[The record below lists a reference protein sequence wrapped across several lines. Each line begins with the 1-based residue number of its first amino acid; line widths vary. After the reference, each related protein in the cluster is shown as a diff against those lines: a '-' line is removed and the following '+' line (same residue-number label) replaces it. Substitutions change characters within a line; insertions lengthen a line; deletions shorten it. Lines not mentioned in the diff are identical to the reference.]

1 MKYKYWLARNNNWGF
16 RAGRFYVLVTQC
28 FFSYFQQL
36 YIASVGVTFHGSHNT
51 FGQHKCNILQPYPC
65 CEMDLLMIVSI
76 HLRFVCLLILTTYQ
90 VLMDLAIIIIKKHTH
105 KPTCIMCMLY
115 WIDFEVRSYLLM
127 IINQSSYATFDYVMT
142 CHSHFDWKA
151 KVINRSRVLQKE

>member
-1 MKYKYWLARNNNWGF
+1 MP
-16 RAGRFYVLVTQC
+16 
-28 FFSYFQQL
+28 QL
-36 YIASVGVTFHGSHNT
+36 YLFPTAFYTAGVGVTFPNT
-51 FGQHKCNILQPYPC
+51 HCAFGQRNSNVLQPKPC

-105 KPTCIMCMLY
+105 RPTCIMYNMLY

-142 CHSHFDWKA
+142 CHSHFDCEA
-151 KVINRSRVLQKE
+151 KVINRSRV